1 MASETGKPLIIV
13 HHAKC
18 IDGAACAWCVAK
30 AHGVETEEDRKGRD
44 VTFIAYAHHERKEA
58 EEKIRAALKQGAL
71 LYFVDVAPTREFLDE
86 LMTPGRDGQAKVE
99 TISIMDHHETET
111 RALKGYFPP
120 TVEGAQPGL
129 DIIVDPNVH
138 SAARMVWSQLLP
150 NEKAP
155 PVLDVI
161 NMMDGDAKGLTT
173 PEAFAAAAYIDAHDI
188 GTTDRAFKALQG
200 LASQT
205 FNQMAADGRNIVA
218 DQTSRLDK
226 MMENATVINMQIL
239 PGQPP
244 QKVAI
249 VNADVKQYGRQVSER
264 LTKAGE
270 NAGSGVALAWYVQK
284 NGAVTMSIRTNGNP
298 DASLICEHLKD
309 TMGCTGG
316 GHDGAG
322 AVHFASIFE
331 FARHMPFGEEQI
343 KPRTP
348 ASKSTPV
355 SPQPPQKFLH

>member
-1 MASETGKPLIIV
+1 MASKTGKPLIIV

-30 AHGVETEEDRKGRD
+30 AHGVDTPEGRKGRD

-58 EEKIRAALKQGAL
+58 EEQIRAALKTGAL
-71 LYFVDVAPTREFLDE
+71 LYFVDVAPSREFLDE
-86 LMTPGRDGQAKVE
+86 LMTPGKDGQAKVE
-99 TISIMDHHETET
+99 SISVMDHHETET
-111 RALKGYFPP
+111 RALKNYFPP
-120 TVEGAQPGL
+120 TVEGSQPGL
-129 DIIVDPNVH
+129 NIVLDPNVH
-138 SAARMVWSQLLP
+138 SAARMVWSEMLP
-150 NEKAP
+150 DEKAP

-173 PEAFAAAAYIDAHDI
+173 PDAFAAAAYIDMQDI
-188 GTTDRAFKALQG
+188 GTTAKAFDTLRG

-205 FNQMAADGRNIVA
+205 FNEMAADGRHLA
-218 DQTSRLDK
+218 TDQKSRIDK
-226 MMENATVINMQIL
+226 MMENAAVMELQIL

-249 VNADVKQYGRQVSER
+249 VNADVKQYGRQISEV
-264 LTKAGE
+264 LTAAGQE
-270 NAGSGVALAWYVQK
+270 AGSGVALAWYAQK
-284 NGAVTMSIRTNGNP
+284 NGAVTMSIRTNGDP
-298 DASLICEHLKD
+298 DASLICEHLRN

-322 AVHFASIFE
+322 AVHFKSIFE
-331 FARHMPFGEEQI
+331 FARHMPFGEAMI
-343 KPRTP
+343 KGREP
-348 ASKSTPV
+348 AAKSTPI